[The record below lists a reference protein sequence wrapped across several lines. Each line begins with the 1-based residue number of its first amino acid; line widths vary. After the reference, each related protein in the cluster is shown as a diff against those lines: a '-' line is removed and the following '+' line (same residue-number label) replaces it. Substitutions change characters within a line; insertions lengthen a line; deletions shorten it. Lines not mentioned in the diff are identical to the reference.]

1 MLYVP
6 SQLCMPLHQLTCC
19 LIPVSTTTMNQEVST
34 HTTPG
39 SMAEIIMID
48 RGLAAVLA
56 ILEPR
61 QRSPTTLHTYVA
73 ELERGVNN
81 NEE

>member
-19 LIPVSTTTMNQEVST
+19 LIPVSTTMNQEVST
-34 HTTPG
+34 HTTTS

-73 ELERGVNN
+73 ERGVNN
-81 NEE
+81 NEQ